1 MFNGKMK
8 AVTFSYDDGVTQDR
22 RLIEIFN
29 KYGIKGT
36 FNINSDF
43 LGTKNTLTYG
53 DKSVAHNK
61 VERDEIKTL
70 YRGHEVAVHTLTHP
84 HLPAL
89 SEDEIIRQVEK
100 DRENLSLLCGYEVVG
115 MAYPG
120 GGVNYDLRVAD
131 IIERKTGVKYAR
143 TTVHSY
149 NFDLQ
154 KDLYVFSPT
163 VHHNNTEKCLE
174 MIESFIS
181 LEPSSPKL
189 LYIWGHSY
197 EFDFSDNWDFAE
209 EMCKRLAFKDD
220 IFYGT
225 NRECLCQNFDGI

>member
-1 MFNGKMK
+1 MFDSKMK

-29 KYGIKGT
+29 RYGIKGT
-36 FNINSDF
+36 FNINSELLD
-43 LGTKNTLTYG
+43 TENTLTYG
-53 DKSVAHNK
+53 NKSVAHNK
-61 VERDEIKTL
+61 VSRKEMREL
-70 YRGHEVAVHTLTHP
+70 YKGHEVAVHTLTHP

-100 DRENLSLLCGYEVVG
+100 DRENLSEIMGYEVIG

-131 IIERKTGVKYAR
+131 IIAQNTGVKYAR
-143 TTVHSY
+143 TTVHTF
-149 NFDLQ
+149 NFELQ
-154 KDLYVFSPT
+154 KDLYIFAPT
-163 VHHNNTEKCLE
+163 VHHNDTERCMKLIDDFIALE
-174 MIESFIS
+174 TDT
-181 LEPSSPKL
+181 PKL

-197 EFDFSDNWDFAE
+197 EFDFADNWDFAE
-209 EMCKRLAFKDD
+209 EMCKKLAFRDD

-225 NRECLCQNFDGI
+225 NRQCLGF

>member
-1 MFNGKMK
+1 MFDSKMK

-29 KYGIKGT
+29 RYGLKGT
-36 FNINSDF
+36 FNINSELLD
-43 LGTKNTLTYG
+43 TENTLTYG
-53 DKSVAHNK
+53 DRSVAHNK
-61 VERDEIKTL
+61 ISRAELREL
-70 YRGHEVAVHTLTHP
+70 YKGHEVAVHTLTHP

-89 SEDEIIRQVEK
+89 DEEEIIRQVEK
-100 DRENLSLLCGYEVVG
+100 DRENLSLLAGYEVVG

-131 IIERKTGVKYAR
+131 IIQRHTGVKYCR
-143 TTVHSY
+143 TTVHTFG
-149 NFDLQ
+149 FDLQ
-154 KDLYVFSPT
+154 KDLYVFAPT
-163 VHHNNTEKCLE
+163 VHHNDTERCL
-174 MIESFIS
+174 S
-181 LEPSSPKL
+181 LIDEFLDLKTDTPKL

-209 EMCKRLAFKDD
+209 EMCRRLAFKED

-225 NRECLCQNFDGI
+225 NRECFGL